1 MTVVSMKSLL
11 EAGVHFGHQ
20 TKRWDPKM
28 KPYIYTERND
38 IYIIDLEQ
46 TLQLIEKA
54 YEFVNNTASTGGK
67 VLFVG
72 TKRQS
77 QDAIKEEAIRIGM
90 PYVNKRW
97 LGGTLTN
104 FETIRA
110 RIKYLNG
117 LKDMDESGRIEALTK
132 KEGVGIRKEIRKLEE
147 NIGGIVEM
155 DRLPAAL
162 FIVDPKNEEIATAE
176 ARRLSIPIVAIVD
189 TNCNPEEV
197 DYVIPGND
205 DAIRA
210 ISLITKTIAD
220 GVDEGKK
227 IYEKTIAKEEKEKE
241 KEKAKEQAKE
251 EKAKEGQEAKE
262 EQTVKT
268 EEKPKAKAAKK
279 SEKPKEKSKATEK
292 IEKPK
297 EGNKKESAEPQ
308 TPPTEPE
315 EGK

>member
-1 MTVVSMKSLL
+1 MKNLL

-28 KPYIYTERND
+28 KPYIFTERND

-46 TLQLIEKA
+46 TLQLIESS
-54 YEFVNNTASTGGK
+54 YEFVRNIAIGGGK

-72 TKRQS
+72 TKRQA
-77 QDAIKEEAIRIGM
+77 QDTVKEEALRSGM

-104 FETIRA
+104 FNTIRS
-110 RIKYLNG
+110 RINYLKE
-117 LKDMDESGRIEALTK
+117 LKEMETSGRIDALTK
-132 KEGVGIRKEIRKLEE
+132 KEGVGIRKEIKKLEE

-155 DRLPAAL
+155 ERLPQAL

-176 ARRLSIPIVAIVD
+176 ARRLNIPVVAIVD

-210 ISLITKTIAD
+210 ISLITKTIANAVID
-220 GVDEGKK
+220 GTEV
-227 IYEKTIAKEEKEKE
+227 KTREEEIQKAKKEE
-241 KEKAKEQAKE
+241 AKVE
-251 EKAKEGQEAKE
+251 
-262 EQTVKT
+262 
-268 EEKPKAKAAKK
+268 
-279 SEKPKEKSKATEK
+279 
-292 IEKPK
+292 
-297 EGNKKESAEPQ
+297 
-308 TPPTEPE
+308 
-315 EGK
+315 

>member
-1 MTVVSMKSLL
+1 MKNLL

-46 TLQLIEKA
+46 TLQLIEQA
-54 YEFVNNTASTGGK
+54 YDFVKNITSSGGK

-72 TKRQS
+72 TKRQA
-77 QDAIKEEAIRIGM
+77 QDTIKEEAARAGM

-104 FETIRA
+104 FETIRS
-110 RIKYLNG
+110 RIKRLLE
-117 LKDMDESGRIEALTK
+117 LKDIDESGRINALTK
-132 KEGVGIRKEIRKLEE
+132 KEGIGLRKEIKKLEE
-147 NIGGIVEM
+147 NLGGIVDM
-155 DRLPAAL
+155 KGLPAAL

-176 ARRLSIPIVAIVD
+176 ARRLGIPIVAIVD

-210 ISLITKTIAD
+210 ISLITKTIAN
-220 GVDEGKK
+220 GVIEGSQTLEMSQPEAITEGK
-227 IYEKTIAKEEKEKE
+227 EPEESIKEK
-241 KEKAKEQAKE
+241 KEVAKD
-251 EKAKEGQEAKE
+251 
-262 EQTVKT
+262 
-268 EEKPKAKAAKK
+268 
-279 SEKPKEKSKATEK
+279 SN
-292 IEKPK
+292 
-297 EGNKKESAEPQ
+297 GNKKSDEKESVNE
-308 TPPTEPE
+308 
-315 EGK
+315 

>member
-1 MTVVSMKSLL
+1 LSVVSMKNLL

-28 KPYIYTERND
+28 KPYIFTERND

-46 TLQLIEKA
+46 TLQLIESS
-54 YEFVNNTASTGGK
+54 YEFVRNIAIGGGK

-72 TKRQS
+72 TKRQA
-77 QDAIKEEAIRIGM
+77 QDTVKEEALRSGM

-104 FETIRA
+104 FNTIRS
-110 RIKYLNG
+110 RINYLKE
-117 LKDMDESGRIEALTK
+117 LKEMETSGRIDALTK
-132 KEGVGIRKEIRKLEE
+132 KEGVGIRKEIKKLEE

-155 DRLPAAL
+155 ERLPQAL

-176 ARRLSIPIVAIVD
+176 ARRLNIPVVAIVD

-210 ISLITKTIAD
+210 ISLITKTIANAVID
-220 GVDEGKK
+220 GTEV
-227 IYEKTIAKEEKEKE
+227 KTREEEIQKAKKEE
-241 KEKAKEQAKE
+241 AKVE
-251 EKAKEGQEAKE
+251 
-262 EQTVKT
+262 
-268 EEKPKAKAAKK
+268 
-279 SEKPKEKSKATEK
+279 
-292 IEKPK
+292 
-297 EGNKKESAEPQ
+297 
-308 TPPTEPE
+308 
-315 EGK
+315 